1 MSGTGVAVAVLSV
14 LSGLAINE
22 MSDVSPWL
30 ARVLIRKAAYLQY
43 GHTPRGEVRAEE
55 LQAMVSTDRP
65 GKLLKL
71 CTALGFLAVA
81 VPAWVKRGLALES
94 GAGSGMTLEPSDF
107 VAVRLFPTER
117 YRGEWTPHWS
127 RLAKNIAFAGF
138 VAVLAVLA
146 AARQLHG
153 GIEALAVVAVLLFFA
168 LRVVYVLLE
177 RRFARFVITNKRI
190 MVTAGVITRQVAM
203 MPLLRVT
210 DMKYE
215 QSPVGRLLDYG
226 SFKIESAGRRHALQ
240 VIQDLPDP
248 AELYRRVVE
257 EMYEPQAVEAR
268 LGKDDEGGS
277 SSVRPAT
284 ELQQQLI
291 DRIGELSDRQLR
303 AMAVLLDLD
312 GDGDDE
318 AV

>member
-30 ARVLIRKAAYLQY
+30 ARVLIRKAAYLQH

-55 LQAMVSTDRP
+55 LEAMVSTDRP

-71 CTALGFLAVA
+71 CTALGFLAAA
-81 VPAWVKRGLALES
+81 VPAWVRRGLAIES
-94 GAGSGMTLEPSDF
+94 GAGSGMGLEPSDF
-107 VAVRLFPTER
+107 VAMRLFPTER

-127 RLAKNIAFAGF
+127 RLAKNIAFAAF
-138 VAVLAVLA
+138 VAVVAVLA

-153 GIEALAVVAVLLFFA
+153 TLETLTIAAVFLAFA
-168 LRVVYVLLE
+168 LRVVHVLLE

-190 MVTAGVITRQVAM
+190 MVTSGVITRQVAM

-215 QSPVGRLLDYG
+215 QSPLGRLLDYG

-240 VIQDLPDP
+240 SVQDLPNP
-248 AELYRRVVE
+248 AELYLRVVE

-268 LGKDDEGGS
+268 LGKDDEDSGS
-277 SSVRPAT
+277 GIPRAT
-284 ELQQQLI
+284 ALQQQVI

-303 AMAVLLDLD
+303 AIAVLLDLH
-312 GDGDDE
+312 GDDE
-318 AV
+318 AA

>member
-1 MSGTGVAVAVLSV
+1 MSGTGVVVAVLSV

-55 LQAMVSTDRP
+55 LQAMVSIDRP
-65 GKLLKL
+65 GKLLKI

-81 VPAWVKRGLALES
+81 IPAWVKRGLALEPD
-94 GAGSGMTLEPSDF
+94 AGSGMGLEPSDF
-107 VAVRLFPTER
+107 VAMRLFPTER
-117 YRGEWTPHWS
+117 YRGEWTPHWI
-127 RLAKNIAFAGF
+127 RLTKGIAFAAF

-153 GIEALAVVAVLLFFA
+153 MPETLTIVAVLLAFA

-190 MVTAGVITRQVAM
+190 MVTSGVITRQVAM
-203 MPLLRVT
+203 LPLLRVT

-215 QSPVGRLLDYG
+215 QSALGRLLDYG

-240 VIQDLPDP
+240 SVKDLPNP
-248 AELYRRVVE
+248 AELYLRVVE

-277 SSVRPAT
+277 SGMRPAT

-303 AMAVLLDLD
+303 AMAVLFGLS
-312 GDGDDE
+312 GDDE
-318 AV
+318 AA